1 MAGAVYPCWK
11 NEFTIGE
18 AGGNSIPEN
27 VIANCLTF
35 SVAING
41 NVEEWTAFEN
51 EGWKSRELTGKDIV
65 LTVTAKRTVG
75 DTGNDM
81 VADCEFAT
89 LDNAKKD
96 FAWMLLD
103 GSKVWLKN
111 AVVNVTNDGTGDATN
126 VGELSF
132 TVSSNGKPTF
142 VPAA

>member
-1 MAGAVYPCWK
+1 
-11 NEFTIGE
+11 
-18 AGGNSIPEN
+18 
-27 VIANCLTF
+27 
-35 SVAING
+35 
-41 NVEEWTAFEN
+41 
-51 EGWKSRELTGKDIV
+51 
-65 LTVTAKRTVG
+65 
-75 DTGNDM
+75 M
-81 VADCEFAT
+81 VANCEFAT